1 MSRNP
6 RNIDSDD
13 LDSRR
18 SGIGTHATH
27 RNEAAEA
34 ERDNRAV
41 GREAHRADPAAGAG
55 HPRQGGAAGE
65 PMTADQA
72 ERLRI
77 LSAEAAE
84 PFDASLDRVEADR
97 RNDHLPRG
105 GGPQPQ

>member
-1 MSRNP
+1 MSSNP
-6 RNIDSDD
+6 RNVDSDD
-13 LDSRR
+13 LDRKH

-27 RNEAAEA
+27 RNEAAA
-34 ERDNRAV
+34 AGRDNRAV

-55 HPRQGGAAGE
+55 HPRQHSEAGE

-97 RNDHLPRG
+97 RIDDLQRRAGRKP
-105 GGPQPQ
+105 

>member
-1 MSRNP
+1 MSKNP
-6 RNIDSDD
+6 HNIDSDD
-13 LDSRR
+13 LQSQRG
-18 SGIGTHATH
+18 GIGTHATH
-27 RNEAAEA
+27 RNEAAAA
-34 ERDNRAV
+34 ERDSRAV

-55 HPRQGGAAGE
+55 HPRQHGAAGE

-97 RNDHLPRG
+97 RIDDLQRRAGRKP
-105 GGPQPQ
+105 